1 MGLKMSE
8 GIVLK
13 RRVRFFMLAVVLLI
27 ISLIMI
33 YPLFWTLVT
42 AFKTNRELFLDPWGL
57 PANPT
62 FENFFKALDRGN
74 MGTAVIN
81 SLIVSLG
88 SVAIISV
95 ISPMAAYA
103 TSRVEFRFRGAVTNL
118 LIAGF
123 FIAPHAVLVPLL
135 LLLRDMGL
143 VDTHVGLILSYV
155 GWHLPFAIL
164 FMKAFFV
171 SIPSSLQDSAR
182 VDGLSK
188 YSMYR
193 KIMLPLALPTI
204 LTVAIIMFIGIWND
218 FLFAFIFLRSPSN
231 FTVPINLLNF
241 TTGRYGNDYVAQS
254 AAVLISAIPTIV
266 LYIVFAERIRRGV
279 AFMAFGR

>member
-1 MGLKMSE
+1 VELPKGRIFRRRAKLFALA
-8 GIVLK
+8 IVLT
-13 RRVRFFMLAVVLLI
+13 LI
-27 ISLIMI
+27 SIIMI
-33 YPLFWTLVT
+33 YPLLWTLIT
-42 AFKTNRELFLDPWGL
+42 ALKTNRELFLDPWGL
-57 PANPT
+57 PSNPT

-81 SLIVSLG
+81 SLIVSLS
-88 SVAIISV
+88 SVFLISV
-95 ISPMAAYA
+95 IAPMAAFA
-103 TSRVEFRFRGAVTNL
+103 TSRLEFRFRGIVTNL

-143 VDTHVGLILSYV
+143 VDSHLGLILSYV
-155 GWHLPFAIL
+155 GWNLPFAVL

-188 YSMYR
+188 YAMYQ
-193 KIMLPLALPTI
+193 KIMMPLALPTI

-266 LYIVFAERIRRGV
+266 LYLVFAERIRKGV

>member
-1 MGLKMSE
+1 MKLSE
-8 GIVLK
+8 RVVFT
-13 RRVRFFMLAVVLLI
+13 RRVKLFVLAVFLVI
-27 ISLIMI
+27 VSIIMI

-57 PANPT
+57 PSNPT
-62 FENFFKALDRGN
+62 FDNFFKALDRGN
-74 MGTAVIN
+74 MNQAVIN
-81 SLIVSLG
+81 SLIVSLS
-88 SVAIISV
+88 SVLIIS
-95 ISPMAAYA
+95 IIAPMASYA
-103 TSRVEFRFRGAVTNL
+103 TSRIEFRFKGAVTNL

-135 LLLRDMGL
+135 ILLRDMGL
-143 VDTHVGLILSYV
+143 VDSHLGLILSYV

-182 VDGLSK
+182 VDGLSN
-188 YSMYR
+188 YAMYW

>member
-1 MGLKMSE
+1 MKISQKS
-8 GIVLK
+8 VLK
-13 RRVRFFMLAVVLLI
+13 RRLKLFALAVVLLLVAI
-27 ISLIMI
+27 LMI
-33 YPLFWTLVT
+33 YPLAWTLIT
-42 AFKTNRELFLDPWGL
+42 SFKTNRELFLDPWGL
-57 PANPT
+57 PTNIT
-62 FENFFKALDRGN
+62 FENFNKAIERGN
-74 MGTAVIN
+74 MDTAMLN

-88 SVAIISV
+88 SIFLISV
-95 ISPMAAYA
+95 IAPMAAYA
-103 TSRVEFRFRGAVTNL
+103 TSRIEFRFRGVVTNL

-135 LLLRDMGL
+135 VLLRDMGL
-143 VDTHVGLILSYV
+143 VDTHLGLILSYV
-155 GWHLPFAIL
+155 GWNLPFAIL

-188 YSMYR
+188 YAMYWR
-193 KIMLPLALPTI
+193 IMLPLALPTI

-241 TTGRYGNDYVAQS
+241 TTGRYGSDYVAQS
-254 AAVLISAIPTIV
+254 AAVLISALPTVI
-266 LYIVFAERIRRGV
+266 LYLVFAERIRRGV

>member
-1 MGLKMSE
+1 MNRSE
-8 GIVLK
+8 RVVLK
-13 RRVRFFMLAVVLLI
+13 RRLRLLTLAVVLFLVSI
-27 ISLIMI
+27 LMV
-33 YPLFWTLVT
+33 YPLFWTLMT

-57 PANPT
+57 PTNFT
-62 FENFFKALDRGN
+62 FENFEKAIDRGN
-74 MGTAVIN
+74 MGTALVN

-88 SVAIISV
+88 SVFLISIIA
-95 ISPMAAYA
+95 PMAAYA
-103 TSRVEFRFRGAVTNL
+103 TSRIEFKFRGIVTNL

-135 LLLRDMGL
+135 LLLRDLGL
-143 VDTHVGLILSYV
+143 VDTHLGLILSYV
-155 GWHLPFAIL
+155 GWNLPFAIL

-188 YSMYR
+188 YAMYW
-193 KIMLPLALPTI
+193 KIMLPLAVPTI
-204 LTVAIIMFIGIWND
+204 LTVAIIMFIGVWND

-266 LYIVFAERIRRGV
+266 LYLVFADRIRKGV

>member
-1 MGLKMSE
+1 MELPKGRIFRRRAKLFALA
-8 GIVLK
+8 IVLT
-13 RRVRFFMLAVVLLI
+13 LI
-27 ISLIMI
+27 SIIMI
-33 YPLFWTLVT
+33 YPLLWTLIT
-42 AFKTNRELFLDPWGL
+42 ALKTNRELFLDPWGL
-57 PANPT
+57 PSNPT

-81 SLIVSLG
+81 SLIVSLS
-88 SVAIISV
+88 SVFLISV
-95 ISPMAAYA
+95 IAPMAAFA
-103 TSRVEFRFRGAVTNL
+103 TSRLEFRFRGIVTNL

-143 VDTHVGLILSYV
+143 VDSHLGLILSYV
-155 GWHLPFAIL
+155 GWNLPFAVL

-188 YSMYR
+188 YAMYQ
-193 KIMLPLALPTI
+193 KIMMPLALPTI

-266 LYIVFAERIRRGV
+266 LYLVFAERIRKGV

>member
-1 MGLKMSE
+1 MLSQKAKIMKRLK
-8 GIVLK
+8 L
-13 RRVRFFMLAVVLLI
+13 LALAITLLI
-27 ISLIMI
+27 ISIIMI
-33 YPLFWTLVT
+33 YPLSWTLIT

-57 PANPT
+57 PSNPT
-62 FENFFKALDRGN
+62 FENFIKAVDRGN
-74 MGTAVIN
+74 MGQAMIN
-81 SLIVSLG
+81 SLIVSL
-88 SVAIISV
+88 SSIFIIS
-95 ISPMAAYA
+95 IIAPMAAYA
-103 TSRVEFRFRGAVTNL
+103 TSRIDFKFKGAVTNL

-135 LLLRDMGL
+135 ILLRDMGL
-143 VDTHVGLILSYV
+143 VDTLLGLILSHV

-182 VDGLSK
+182 VDGLSY

-204 LTVAIIMFIGIWND
+204 LTVAIIMFISVWNN

-266 LYIVFAERIRRGV
+266 LYLLFAERIRKGV

>member
-1 MGLKMSE
+1 MELPKGRIFRRRAKLFALA
-8 GIVLK
+8 IVLT
-13 RRVRFFMLAVVLLI
+13 LI
-27 ISLIMI
+27 SIIMI
-33 YPLFWTLVT
+33 YPLLWTLIT
-42 AFKTNRELFLDPWGL
+42 ALKTNRELFLDPWGL
-57 PANPT
+57 PSNPT

-74 MGTAVIN
+74 MGTAMIN
-81 SLIVSLG
+81 SLIVSLS
-88 SVAIISV
+88 SVFLISV
-95 ISPMAAYA
+95 IAPMAAFA
-103 TSRVEFRFRGAVTNL
+103 TSRLEFRFRGIVTNL

-143 VDTHVGLILSYV
+143 VDSHLGLILSYV
-155 GWHLPFAIL
+155 GWNLPFAVL

-188 YSMYR
+188 YAMYQ
-193 KIMLPLALPTI
+193 KIMMPLALPTI

-266 LYIVFAERIRRGV
+266 LYLVFAERIRKGV

>member
-1 MGLKMSE
+1 MKLSE
-8 GIVLK
+8 KSVLK
-13 RRVRFFMLAVVLLI
+13 RRFRLVVLAIVLLVVSI
-27 ISLIMI
+27 LMI
-33 YPLFWTLVT
+33 YPLFWTIVT

-57 PANPT
+57 PSNPT
-62 FENFFKALDRGN
+62 SENFFKAVDRGN
-74 MGTAVIN
+74 MDTAVVN

-88 SVAIISV
+88 SVFMISIIA
-95 ISPMAAYA
+95 PMAAYA
-103 TSRVEFRFRGAVTNL
+103 TSRIEFRFRTAVTNL

-143 VDTHVGLILSYV
+143 VDTHLGLILSYV

-188 YSMYR
+188 YTMYR

-204 LTVAIIMFIGIWND
+204 LTVAIIMFISIWND

-254 AAVLISAIPTIV
+254 AAVLMSAIPTIV
-266 LYIVFAERIRRGV
+266 LYIVFADRIRKGV

>member
-1 MGLKMSE
+1 MSVSRKV
-8 GIVLK
+8 VLR
-13 RRVRFFMLAVVLLI
+13 RRVRLFGLAIVLVI
-27 ISLIMI
+27 ISIIMI

-57 PANPT
+57 PSNPS
-62 FENFFKALDRGN
+62 FENFLKAIDRGN
-74 MGTAVIN
+74 MGTAIVN

-88 SVAIISV
+88 SVFLISIIA
-95 ISPMAAYA
+95 PMAAYA
-103 TSRVEFRFRGAVTNL
+103 TSRIDFRLRGVFSNL

-143 VDTHVGLILSYV
+143 VDTHIGLILSYV
-155 GWHLPFAIL
+155 GWNLPFAIL

-182 VDGLSK
+182 IDGLSK
-188 YSMYR
+188 YMMYH

-254 AAVLISAIPTIV
+254 AAVLISAVPTIT
-266 LYIVFAERIRRGV
+266 LYLVFAERIRRGV
-279 AFMAFGR
+279 SFVTFGR

>member
-1 MGLKMSE
+1 MNVSRKM
-8 GIVLK
+8 VL
-13 RRVRFFMLAVVLLI
+13 RRRARLFGLAVVLLI
-27 ISLIMI
+27 ISIIMI

-57 PANPT
+57 PSNPS
-62 FENFFKALDRGN
+62 FENFLKAIDRGN
-74 MGTAVIN
+74 MGTAIVN

-88 SVAIISV
+88 SVFLISIIA
-95 ISPMAAYA
+95 PMAAYA
-103 TSRVEFRFRGAVTNL
+103 TSRIDFRLRSAVSNL

-143 VDTHVGLILSYV
+143 VDTHIGLILSYV
-155 GWHLPFAIL
+155 GWNLPFAIL

-171 SIPSSLQDSAR
+171 SIPGSIQDSAR
-182 VDGLSK
+182 IDGLSK
-188 YSMYR
+188 YMMYS

-254 AAVLISAIPTIV
+254 AAVLISAVPTIT
-266 LYIVFAERIRRGV
+266 LYLVFAERIRRGV
-279 AFMAFGR
+279 SFVTFGR